1 MAGGHRGVAVV
12 AALALSLVA
21 AANAHA
27 GTVSAAN
34 GRVTVSAAP
43 GEANNVTVAST
54 ADGTTVKDAGP
65 ALTPDAG
72 CAAQPDGSAVCPGPA
87 TLVDVTLG
95 DGDDQL
101 AMTGNAAVEV
111 HAGAGNDTIQTGDGD
126 DILRGEDG
134 EDSLSSGEG
143 NDTLIGAAGNDA
155 LAGGGG
161 DDSLQSGTGN
171 DDLAGGEGNDTL
183 TASSGNDALAGGPG
197 NDRLEAGKGADR
209 LDGGEGN
216 DALQTAEGEFTGT
229 REKRIR
235 CGAGV
240 DALTAGPADT
250 FVSDCE
256 RIDGASLR
264 LGKAGKIPLVLVC
277 AATPCKGS
285 VRIQDA
291 KNKINASAPVKLGAE
306 KSATVAVHLSAAEVA
321 RLFKQKKVRL
331 TAQFV
336 FGAQK
341 SRATFTLLRRV

>member
-1 MAGGHRGVAVV
+1 MAGGHRGIAVV

-21 AANAHA
+21 AAEAHA

-34 GRVTVSAAP
+34 GRVTISAAA
-43 GEANNVTVAST
+43 GEANNLTVATT
-54 ADGTTVKDAGP
+54 ADGTTVKDAG
-65 ALTPDAG
+65 AVLTPDAG

-87 TLVDVTLG
+87 TLVDLTLG

-101 AMTGNAAVEV
+101 TVTGNAAVEV
-111 HAGAGNDTIQTGDGD
+111 QAGAGNDTIQTGDGD

-134 EDSLSSGEG
+134 SDSLSSGEG
-143 NDTLIGAAGNDA
+143 NDTLIGADGNDA
-155 LAGGGG
+155 LAGGGA
-161 DDSLQSGTGN
+161 DDSLQSGAGD

-183 TASSGNDALAGGPG
+183 TASSGNDKLVGGPG
-197 NDRLEAGKGADR
+197 NDRLEAGKGADA

-240 DALTAGPADT
+240 DALTAGPADS

-264 LGKAGKIPLVLVC
+264 LRKGGQIPLVLVC
-277 AATPCKGS
+277 AAACKGS
-285 VRIQDA
+285 VRIQDV
-291 KNKINASAPVKLGAE
+291 KNKINASAPVKLGAG
-306 KSATVAVHLSAAEVA
+306 KSGVVAVRLSAAEVA

-331 TAQFV
+331 TAKFV